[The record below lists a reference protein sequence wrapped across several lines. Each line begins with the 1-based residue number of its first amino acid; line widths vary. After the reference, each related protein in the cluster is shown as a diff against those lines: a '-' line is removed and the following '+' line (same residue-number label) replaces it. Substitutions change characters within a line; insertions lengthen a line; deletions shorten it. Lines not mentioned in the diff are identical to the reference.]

1 MIYIDDQIDQ
11 IDIAAVLPRLSEQRR
26 EQVLRYRF
34 EQGRRQSAA
43 AYLLLCQG
51 LLLEHGLS
59 EPPTFCYGE
68 HGKPA
73 IVGHPDICFNLSHC
87 RSAAICAV
95 GDRPVGI
102 DIESIREY
110 RESLVRYTMN
120 ETEVQQIEQSARPDV
135 AFIQLWTMKESLLK
149 LSGDGISNN
158 MKDVLSQASPTIHF
172 TTVVNLQ
179 RGYVYSLCEEQPT

>member
-11 IDIAAVLPRLSEQRR
+11 IDIEAVLPRLSGQRR

-95 GDRPVGI
+95 SDRPVGI

-158 MKDVLSQASPTIHF
+158 MKDVLSQASPTTHF

-179 RGYVYSLCEEQPT
+179 RGYVYSLCEEQPR